1 MAAMTDATP
10 DPRAIA
16 AAAAAISPEFRSTP
30 LARHDALDD
39 ATGARVWAKVETLT
53 PIRSFKGRG
62 ADWFMAAADAEGD
75 DRPLVAA
82 SAGNFGQGLAYVAAR
97 RGRPLTVFAAETA
110 NALKIAAMR
119 RLGAGIRQRGHD
131 FDAAKD
137 AARAYA
143 AENGCRFVE
152 DGAEATIAEGAGTI
166 AWEIDA
172 AGLRPDVMLIPLG
185 NGALATGMGAWIKS
199 TGAAT
204 RVIAVAAAGAPAM
217 ARSFA
222 AGRCIATAEAATI
235 ADGIAVRVPVPA
247 AVAAMAGTVDEVVT
261 VDETTIRAAMR
272 LVHRRLGLVVEPAGV
287 AGLAAL
293 LSTPDRFAGATV
305 ATPLCGGNLTDEQ
318 VATWLI

>member
-1 MAAMTDATP
+1 MPGMTDATP
-10 DPRAIA
+10 DPQAIA
-16 AAAAAISPEFRSTP
+16 AAAAAILPEFRSTP

-62 ADWFMAAADAEGD
+62 ADWFMTRADAEGD

-97 RGRPLTVFAAETA
+97 RGRRLTMFAAETA
-110 NALKIAAMR
+110 NALKVAAMR
-119 RLGAGIRQRGHD
+119 RLGAEIRQQGHD

-137 AARAYA
+137 AARAHA
-143 AENGCRFVE
+143 AATGARFVE
-152 DGAEATIAEGAGTI
+152 DGAEAAIAEGAGTI
-166 AWEIDA
+166 AWEIDV
-172 AGLRPDVMLIPLG
+172 AGLRLDFMLIPLG

-217 ARSFA
+217 AQSFA
-222 AGRCIATAEAATI
+222 AGRCIETAEAATI
-235 ADGIAVRVPVPA
+235 ADGIAVRVPVPE
-247 AVAAMAGTVDEVVT
+247 AVAAMAATIDEVVT
-261 VDETTIRAAMR
+261 VDEAAIRSAMR

-293 LSTPDRFAGATV
+293 LSDPDRFRGSMV
-305 ATPLCGGNLTDEQ
+305 GTPLCGGNLTDDQ
-318 VATWLI
+318 IAAWLI

>member
-1 MAAMTDATP
+1 MTDATP

-16 AAAAAISPEFRSTP
+16 AAAAAILPEFRSTP
-30 LARHDALDD
+30 LTRHDALDD
-39 ATGARVWAKVETLT
+39 ATGARLWAKVETLT

-62 ADWFMAAADAEGD
+62 ADWFMARAAADGD

-82 SAGNFGQGLAYVAAR
+82 SAGNFGQGLAYVATR
-97 RGRPLTVFAAETA
+97 RGRQLTVFAAETA
-110 NALKIAAMR
+110 NELKVAAMR
-119 RLGAGIRQRGHD
+119 RLGAEIRQHGRD
-131 FDAAKD
+131 FDAAKE

-143 AENGCRFVE
+143 ARNGGRFVE
-152 DGAEATIAEGAGTI
+152 DGAEASIAEGAGTI

-172 AGLRPDVMLIPLG
+172 AGVRPDFMLIPLG

-204 RVIAVAAAGAPAM
+204 RVIAVAASGAPAM
-217 ARSFA
+217 AQSFA
-222 AGRCIATAEAATI
+222 AGRCIETSEAATI

-247 AVAAMAGTVDEVVT
+247 AVAAMAATVDEVLT
-261 VDETTIRAAMR
+261 VDEDAIRAAMR

-293 LSTPDRFAGATV
+293 LSDAGRFKGSTV

-318 VATWLI
+318 IARWLV

>member
-1 MAAMTDATP
+1 MTDATP
-10 DPRAIA
+10 DPQAIA
-16 AAAAAISPEFRSTP
+16 AAAAAILPEFRATP
-30 LARHDALDD
+30 LVRHDTLDD
-39 ATGARVWAKVETLT
+39 DTGAHVWAKVESLT

-62 ADWFMAAADAEGD
+62 ADWFMTRAANDGD

-97 RGRPLTVFAAETA
+97 RGRKLTVFAAETA
-110 NALKIAAMR
+110 NRLKVAAMR
-119 RLGAGIRQRGHD
+119 RLGAEIRLAGHD

-143 AENGCRFVE
+143 DKIGGRFVE
-152 DGAEATIAEGAGTI
+152 DGAEAAIAEGAGTI

-172 AGLRPDVMLIPLG
+172 AGVHPDFMLIPLG

-217 ARSFA
+217 AQSFA
-222 AGRCIATAEAATI
+222 AGRCVETAEAATI

-247 AVAAMAGTVDEVVT
+247 AVAAMTGTIDEVMT
-261 VDETTIRAAMR
+261 VGEQAIRDAMR

-293 LSTPDRFAGATV
+293 ISHRDRFSGSTI

-318 VATWLI
+318 IASWLA